1 MAVEIISRQVQFP
14 FLTNEIMAEAV
25 VRLFLDKLKASLF
38 VNAMC
43 GSKNALRPEND
54 LLIARCARE
63 ADTFVH

>member
-1 MAVEIISRQVQFP
+1 
-14 FLTNEIMAEAV
+14 MAEAV

-54 LLIARCARE
+54 LLITCCAGE